1 MSMEMKLLL
10 NCLLV
15 ISLFSCSLNPV
26 IDELNTQG
34 ECLREELVVE
44 PVPRWECVEYAV
56 LEKGLPNIQET
67 ANQDLL
73 SLPIPKNPI
82 VVAVYPNSFTDQT
95 GQRKSNSE
103 FALFSTAITQQP
115 NALLI
120 RALKHAG
127 DGKFFRVVERVGLDN
142 LTKERQLIRSAREQT
157 ANEEEKKKALR
168 PLLFAGILI
177 EGAVISYEANLESG
191 GIGARYLGIGNSI
204 QYREDNITVSLRM
217 VSVATGEVLLEVLS
231 QKTIFS
237 YGKSEDVFRFIEA
250 NTELVEVE
258 LGNARNESSTIALMK
273 AIEGGVLEIVETG
286 YEKGFWVLQNKN
298 EGVELNDEE

>member
-1 MSMEMKLLL
+1 MEQLLKLRYLLVLLL
-10 NCLLV
+10 SNCSTLDQ
-15 ISLFSCSLNPV
+15 IEDTYEHRFQRHS
-26 IDELNTQG
+26 
-34 ECLREELVVE
+34 VV
-44 PVPRWECVEYAV
+44 
-56 LEKGLPNIQET
+56 NIQ
-67 ANQDLL
+67 DLQSSAL
-73 SLPIPKNPI
+73 LAVDIPEVSP
-82 VVAVYPNSFTDQT
+82 VVAVYPTAFTDQT

-127 DGKFFRVVERVGLDN
+127 NGNFFRVVERVGLDN
-142 LTKERQLIRSAREQT
+142 LTKERQLIRSAREQF
-157 ANEEEKKKALR
+157 ASEEEKKKQLA

-191 GIGARYLGIGNSI
+191 GVGARYLGIGNSI

-237 YGKSEDVFRFIEA
+237 YGKSNDVFRFIEA
-250 NTELVEVE
+250 GTELVEIE

-273 AIEGGVLEIVETG
+273 AIEGGVLEIIKLG
-286 YEKGFWVLQNKN
+286 YKKEYWVLQTK
-298 EGVELNDEE
+298 EKKVE

>member
-1 MSMEMKLLL
+1 MEQLQKLQYLLVLLL
-10 NCLLV
+10 
-15 ISLFSCSLNPV
+15 SSCSIFDQYEDTYEQRFKARN
-26 IDELNTQG
+26 
-34 ECLREELVVE
+34 VVT
-44 PVPRWECVEYAV
+44 
-56 LEKGLPNIQET
+56 I
-67 ANQDLL
+67 QDLQSIEL
-73 SLPIPKNPI
+73 KNVAIPKVSP
-82 VVAVYPNSFTDQT
+82 VVAVYPTSFTDQT

-142 LTKERQLIRSAREQT
+142 LTKERQLIRSAREQF
-157 ANEEEKKKALR
+157 ASEEEKKKQLQ
-168 PLLFAGILI
+168 PLLFAGVLI
-177 EGAVISYEANLESG
+177 EGAVISYESNLESG

-204 QYREDNITVSLRM
+204 QYREDTVTISLRM
-217 VSVATGEVLLEVLS
+217 VSVATGEVLLEILS

-250 NTELVEVE
+250 GTELVEIE

-273 AIEGGVLEIVETG
+273 AVEGAVLELIEQG
-286 YEKGFWVLQNKN
+286 YTKKYWILQSENK
-298 EGVELNDEE
+298 E

>member
-1 MSMEMKLLL
+1 MAQLQKLQFLSVLLL
-10 NCLLV
+10 
-15 ISLFSCSLNPV
+15 SSCSIFDQFEDTYEQRFKAHN
-26 IDELNTQG
+26 
-34 ECLREELVVE
+34 VVT
-44 PVPRWECVEYAV
+44 
-56 LEKGLPNIQET
+56 I
-67 ANQDLL
+67 QDLQSPVL
-73 SLPIPKNPI
+73 RNVEVPKVSP
-82 VVAVYPNSFTDQT
+82 VVAVYPTAFTDQT

-142 LTKERQLIRSAREQT
+142 LNKERQLIRSAREQL
-157 ANEEEKKKALR
+157 ASEEEKKKQLA

-191 GIGARYLGIGNSI
+191 GIGARYLGIGNSA

-237 YGKSEDVFRFIEA
+237 YGKSNDVFRFIEA
-250 NTELVEVE
+250 GTELVEIE

-273 AIEGGVLEIVETG
+273 AIEGGVLEIIKLG
-286 YEKGFWVLQNKN
+286 YTKGYWVLQIEEKT
-298 EGVELNDEE
+298 VE

>member
-1 MSMEMKLLL
+1 LVLLL
-10 NCLLV
+10 
-15 ISLFSCSLNPV
+15 SSCSIFDQFEDTYEQRFSAKDIV
-26 IDELNTQG
+26 SI
-34 ECLREELVVE
+34 
-44 PVPRWECVEYAV
+44 
-56 LEKGLPNIQET
+56 
-67 ANQDLL
+67 QDLQSVEL
-73 SLPIPKNPI
+73 KNVEVPEVSP
-82 VVAVYPNSFTDQT
+82 VVAVYPTAFTDQT

-142 LTKERQLIRSAREQT
+142 LTKERQLIRSAREQF
-157 ANEEEKKKALR
+157 ASDEEKKKQLA

-191 GIGARYLGIGNSI
+191 GAGARYLGIGNSV

-237 YGKSEDVFRFIEA
+237 YGRSNDVFRFIEA
-250 NTELVEVE
+250 GTELVEVE

-273 AIEGGVLEIVETG
+273 AIEGAVLEIVNLG
-286 YEKGFWVLQNKN
+286 YERAYWNRQDKAKK
-298 EGVELNDEE
+298 VE

>member
-1 MSMEMKLLL
+1 MERLLKLQYLSVLLL
-10 NCLLV
+10 
-15 ISLFSCSLNPV
+15 SSCSIFNQFE
-26 IDELNTQG
+26 DTYEQRFKAND
-34 ECLREELVVE
+34 VVS
-44 PVPRWECVEYAV
+44 
-56 LEKGLPNIQET
+56 I
-67 ANQDLL
+67 QDLQSVKL
-73 SLPIPKNPI
+73 KNVNLPKVSP
-82 VVAVYPNSFTDQT
+82 VVAVYPASFTDQT

-103 FALFSTAITQQP
+103 FALFSTALTQQP

-142 LTKERQLIRSAREQT
+142 LTKERQLIRSAREQF
-157 ANEEEKKKALR
+157 ASDEDKKKQLQ
-168 PLLFAGILI
+168 PLLFAGVLM
-177 EGAVISYEANLESG
+177 EGAVISYESNLESG

-204 QYREDNITVSLRM
+204 QYREDTVTISLRM

-250 NTELVEVE
+250 GTELVEIE

-273 AIEGGVLEIVETG
+273 TIEGAVLELIEQG
-286 YEKGFWVLQNKN
+286 YTKKYWVLQSENK
-298 EGVELNDEE
+298 E

>member
-1 MSMEMKLLL
+1 MAQLQKLQYLLVLLL
-10 NCLLV
+10 
-15 ISLFSCSLNPV
+15 SSCSIFDQYEDTYDQRRQTDIV
-26 IDELNTQG
+26 RI
-34 ECLREELVVE
+34 
-44 PVPRWECVEYAV
+44 
-56 LEKGLPNIQET
+56 
-67 ANQDLL
+67 QDLQSPKL
-73 SLPIPKNPI
+73 KNVQLPQVSP
-82 VVAVYPNSFTDQT
+82 VVAVYPTAFTDQT

-157 ANEEEKKKALR
+157 ATDEEKKKALR

-191 GIGARYLGIGNSI
+191 GVGARYLGVGNSV

-237 YGKSEDVFRFIEA
+237 YGKSEDVFRFIESG
-250 NTELVEVE
+250 TELVEIE

-273 AIEGGVLEIVETG
+273 AIEGGVLEIVNIG
-286 YEKGFWVLQNKN
+286 YEKGFWILQN
-298 EGVELNDEE
+298 EGVGVKLNNEE

>member
-1 MSMEMKLLL
+1 MEQLLKLRYLLVLLL
-10 NCLLV
+10 
-15 ISLFSCSLNPV
+15 SSCSIFDQYEDTYEQRFSAN
-26 IDELNTQG
+26 D
-34 ECLREELVVE
+34 
-44 PVPRWECVEYAV
+44 AV
-56 LEKGLPNIQET
+56 SI
-67 ANQDLL
+67 QDLQSIEL
-73 SLPIPKNPI
+73 KNVNIPKVSP
-82 VVAVYPNSFTDQT
+82 VVAVYPASFTDQT

-103 FALFSTAITQQP
+103 FALFSTALTQQP

-142 LTKERQLIRSAREQT
+142 LTKERQLIRSAREKF
-157 ANEEEKKKALR
+157 ASDEDKKKQLQ
-168 PLLFAGILI
+168 PLLFAGVLM
-177 EGAVISYEANLESG
+177 EGAVISYESNLESG

-204 QYREDNITVSLRM
+204 QYREDTVTISLRM

-250 NTELVEVE
+250 GTELVEIE

-273 AIEGGVLEIVETG
+273 TIEGAVLELIKQG
-286 YEKGFWVLQNKN
+286 YTKKYWVLQSENK
-298 EGVELNDEE
+298 E

>member
-1 MSMEMKLLL
+1 MEQSPRSLSLLVLLL
-10 NCLLV
+10 
-15 ISLFSCSLNPV
+15 SSCS
-26 IDELNTQG
+26 IFDQYEDT
-34 ECLREELVVE
+34 
-44 PVPRWECVEYAV
+44 YAQRFSAKDIV
-56 LEKGLPNIQET
+56 SI
-67 ANQDLL
+67 QDLQSVEL
-73 SLPIPKNPI
+73 KNVPIPQASP
-82 VVAVYPNSFTDQT
+82 VVAVYPTAFTDQT

-127 DGKFFRVVERVGLDN
+127 NGKFFRVVERVGLDN

-157 ANEEEKKKALR
+157 ATEEEKKKALR

-177 EGAVISYEANLESG
+177 EGAVISYESNLESG
-191 GIGARYLGIGNSI
+191 GSGARYLGVSKSVM
-204 QYREDNITVSLRM
+204 YREDNITVSLRM

-250 NTELVEVE
+250 NTELVEIE

-273 AIEGGVLEIVETG
+273 AIEGGVLEIVESG
-286 YEKGFWVLQNKN
+286 YELGFWVLQNNN
-298 EGVELNDEE
+298 EGVKLDDEIKIDKPDCDADCIDNIRG

>member
-1 MSMEMKLLL
+1 MAQLQKSQYLLVLLL
-10 NCLLV
+10 
-15 ISLFSCSLNPV
+15 SSCSIFDQYEDTYEQRFTTN
-26 IDELNTQG
+26 N
-34 ECLREELVVE
+34 VVS
-44 PVPRWECVEYAV
+44 
-56 LEKGLPNIQET
+56 I
-67 ANQDLL
+67 QDLQSKEL
-73 SLPIPKNPI
+73 KNVPIPEVSP
-82 VVAVYPNSFTDQT
+82 VVAVYPTAFTDQT

-127 DGKFFRVVERVGLDN
+127 DGNFFRVVERVGLDN

-157 ANEEEKKKALR
+157 ATEEDKKKALR

-191 GIGARYLGIGNSI
+191 GVGARYLGIGNSV

-250 NTELVEVE
+250 NTELVEIE

-273 AIEGGVLEIVETG
+273 AIEGAVLELVQIG
-286 YEKGFWVLQNKN
+286 YNRKYWVLQKENQ
-298 EGVELNDEE
+298 GVELYDENKIDKPDCDADCVDNIRG

>member
-1 MSMEMKLLL
+1 MGQLPRLSYLLVLLL
-10 NCLLV
+10 
-15 ISLFSCSLNPV
+15 SSCS
-26 IDELNTQG
+26 IFDQFEDTYEQ
-34 ECLREELVVE
+34 RFSKDI
-44 PVPRWECVEYAV
+44 AT
-56 LEKGLPNIQET
+56 I
-67 ANQDLL
+67 QDLQSAEL
-73 SLPIPKNPI
+73 KNVPIPVVSP
-82 VVAVYPNSFTDQT
+82 VVAVYPTSFTDQT

-142 LTKERQLIRSAREQT
+142 LTKERQLIRSAREQST
-157 ANEEEKKKALR
+157 NEEEKKKALR

-177 EGAVISYEANLESG
+177 EGAVISYEVNLESG
-191 GIGARYLGIGNSI
+191 GAGARYLGIGKSVM
-204 QYREDNITVSLRM
+204 YREDNITISMRM

-237 YGKSEDVFRFIEA
+237 YGKSEDVFRFVEA
-250 NTELVEVE
+250 ESELVEIE

-273 AIEGGVLEIVETG
+273 AIEGGVLEIINTG
-286 YEKGFWVLQNKN
+286 YDRGFWVLQNDN
-298 EGVELNDEE
+298 QGVELNNEDIKINKPNCNDECVDSIRG